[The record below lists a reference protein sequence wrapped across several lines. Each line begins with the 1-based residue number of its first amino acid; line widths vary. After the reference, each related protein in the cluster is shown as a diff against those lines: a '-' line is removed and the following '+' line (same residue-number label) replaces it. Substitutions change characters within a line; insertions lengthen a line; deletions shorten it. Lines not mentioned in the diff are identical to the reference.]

1 MLIVNTRLEK
11 HATISKQVILFQG
24 PNLELPTNCHI
35 LHFAS
40 LQEAKKIILKLI
52 ILLLFLC
59 YMKILLLY
67 ST

>member
-40 LQEAKKIILKLI
+40 LQEA
-52 ILLLFLC
+52 
-59 YMKILLLY
+59 
-67 ST
+67 